1 MDSDPF
7 LFVSHVSEDQAAA
20 LEIVGELE
28 RRGVRC
34 RIAPRDVRP
43 GSRFDDEISDALDGC
58 AAMLL
63 IFSEHCNNNEYIY
76 REVTVAG
83 ESHKIIIPF
92 RIDDAQPQR
101 GLRVRLSDLHWIN
114 GFASRERA
122 IDELI
127 HAFAPSALDR
137 QQLGLREAG
146 PTAEAARQ
154 AEEERRGV
162 EAARQGDEERR
173 QAEAVRQADEEKRQ
187 AEEKERQPKAARQRL
202 RAQWLGWRKIAG
214 LTALFLI
221 IVGGITGIVYQIEE
235 ARLEELRKQQAEMA
249 RRIDVIVAQNEPAR
263 RAELQKQQEQQE
275 QQEQSGSP
283 EGAVID
289 EARAAGRAAQTFPA
303 ADEDYFK
310 GMDGG
315 VKLTSDETKGRNM
328 WLVWTGG
335 NDRLWD
341 QLTTLAFGSF
351 DLLKVLS
358 SYPGLRYNRDN
369 RWNYFGLVNEPCFTT
384 GTGPDPQRYGLW
396 LDRRKSD
403 CPADPFADEQKYPG
417 VVIGARGKNLPVG
430 SYYGYPSGIL
440 GLRLFPNPAFDTV
453 AAKRW
458 DPKRFYEDP
467 SYYLTKD
474 LVRPYRVGIS
484 CGFCHV
490 GPTRKSHRP
499 IPTCCSGKILV
510 PPLAHNISRSTASW
524 HGTPTHRIFC
534 SRYCT
539 RPDRVRL
546 TPRLSPATTST
557 IRGQ

>member
-63 IFSEHCNNNEYIY
+63 IFSEHCNDNEYIY

-92 RIDDAQPQR
+92 RIDDAQPRR
-101 GLRVRLSDLHWIN
+101 GLRVRLSALHWIN
-114 GFASRERA
+114 GLASRERA

-214 LTALFLI
+214 LTALFSSLS
-221 IVGGITGIVYQIEE
+221 
-235 ARLEELRKQQAEMA
+235 AESQVSSTKS
-249 RRIDVIVAQNEPAR
+249 RRRVWRSCASNRPKW
-263 RAELQKQQEQQE
+263 RAE
-275 QQEQSGSP
+275 
-283 EGAVID
+283 
-289 EARAAGRAAQTFPA
+289 
-303 ADEDYFK
+303 
-310 GMDGG
+310 
-315 VKLTSDETKGRNM
+315 
-328 WLVWTGG
+328 
-335 NDRLWD
+335 
-341 QLTTLAFGSF
+341 
-351 DLLKVLS
+351 
-358 SYPGLRYNRDN
+358 
-369 RWNYFGLVNEPCFTT
+369 
-384 GTGPDPQRYGLW
+384 
-396 LDRRKSD
+396 
-403 CPADPFADEQKYPG
+403 
-417 VVIGARGKNLPVG
+417 
-430 SYYGYPSGIL
+430 
-440 GLRLFPNPAFDTV
+440 
-453 AAKRW
+453 
-458 DPKRFYEDP
+458 
-467 SYYLTKD
+467 
-474 LVRPYRVGIS
+474 
-484 CGFCHV
+484 
-490 GPTRKSHRP
+490 
-499 IPTCCSGKILV
+499 
-510 PPLAHNISRSTASW
+510 
-524 HGTPTHRIFC
+524 
-534 SRYCT
+534 
-539 RPDRVRL
+539 
-546 TPRLSPATTST
+546 
-557 IRGQ
+557 